1 MARDRSKSVVHT
13 VADSHAAAAAVDDVV
28 LDGESKDGGKT
39 AAAAVVDVAV
49 GEPVCHTPR
58 HFYHRKEPLG
68 KC

>member
-1 MARDRSKSVVHT
+1 VARDRSKSVVHT
-13 VADSHAAAAAVDDVV
+13 VADSHAAADDVV

-49 GEPVCHTPR
+49 AEPVCHTPR

>member
-1 MARDRSKSVVHT
+1 VARDRSKSVVHT
-13 VADSHAAAAAVDDVV
+13 VADSHAAAAAVDDDVV

-49 GEPVCHTPR
+49 AEPVCHIPR

-68 KC
+68 